1 MISRGRIRTSL
12 VGAAVVL
19 AVATASVVAAAKL
32 KRTGAASTSFKVAG
46 PAGLTI
52 EGRTSEL
59 SAGDDGTTVTITVPL
74 GNITTGIGLRDEHT
88 KKALEVDKYPT
99 TSLAVA
105 RSDLKLPA
113 AGAET
118 SGDARGKMTLHGV
131 TKDVTFNYAAR
142 NDGGTIGVKGSTR
155 IKMTDFGITAP
166 SYLGVS
172 VKPDVDVTTSF
183 QATDD

>member
-1 MISRGRIRTSL
+1 MSNHRFRASL
-12 VGAAVVL
+12 LRAAVL
-19 AVATASVVAAAKL
+19 ALSVTVPLAAAAKL
-32 KRTGAASTSFKVAG
+32 KKTGASSTSFKVPG

-52 EGRTSEL
+52 EGKT
-59 SAGDDGTTVTITVPL
+59 ADMTTADDGTTVTITVPL
-74 GNITTGIGLRDEHT
+74 GNVTTGVGLRDEHT

-105 RSDLKLPA
+105 RADLKFPA
-113 AGAET
+113 GGADT

-131 TKDVTFNYAAR
+131 TKDVTFHYAAK
-142 NDGGTIGVKGSTR
+142 NQGGTISVSGSTR
-155 IKMTDFGITAP
+155 INMNDFGIHPP

-172 VKPDVDVTTSF
+172 VKPDVDVNTSF